1 VLTAAIVDTT
11 GWRGVFVAGGTLPLA
26 LVPLLLAC
34 LPESIRYLLLLDG
47 AKFHVRAACI
57 ASRVAAPGVR
67 VPLLRAGETMPSS
80 PLSALFAEGTL
91 TGTMLIWTIF
101 FSSLLII
108 YLLTSWMPVLLSS
121 AGIPLKA
128 AALISMMHQVGAAL
142 GSIWLGRQMDK
153 FDPQRVLASSYCLAI
168 PVIAICAFAGTH
180 KSLIVLS
187 VFALGF
193 LVSGGNIG
201 AYALVSNY
209 YPTSSRSTGVSW
221 ANAVGRI
228 GAALGSMAG
237 GVMMAEGLKIR
248 GIILALM
255 LPAIVATVSLFVL
268 GIIRSRHH
276 REAAESSDACPLLT
290 DGMP

>member
-1 VLTAAIVDTT
+1 
-11 GWRGVFVAGGTLPLA
+11 
-26 LVPLLLAC
+26 
-34 LPESIRYLLLLDG
+34 
-47 AKFHVRAACI
+47 
-57 ASRVAAPGVR
+57 
-67 VPLLRAGETMPSS
+67 
-80 PLSALFAEGTL
+80 
-91 TGTMLIWTIF
+91 
-101 FSSLLII
+101 
-108 YLLTSWMPVLLSS
+108 
-121 AGIPLKA
+121 
-128 AALISMMHQVGAAL
+128 
-142 GSIWLGRQMDK
+142 
-153 FDPQRVLASSYCLAI
+153 
-168 PVIAICAFAGTH
+168 
-180 KSLIVLS
+180 VLS

>member
-1 VLTAAIVDTT
+1 MV
-11 GWRGVFVAGGTLPLA
+11 
-26 LVPLLLAC
+26 
-34 LPESIRYLLLLDG
+34 
-47 AKFHVRAACI
+47 
-57 ASRVAAPGVR
+57 
-67 VPLLRAGETMPSS
+67 
-80 PLSALFAEGTL
+80 
-91 TGTMLIWTIF
+91 TGTMLIWLTF

-153 FDPQRVLASSYCLAI
+153 FDPQRVLSWAYLLAI
-168 PVIAICAFAGTH
+168 PIIAICAFAGAQ
-180 KSLIVLS
+180 KILIVLS

-201 AYALVSNY
+201 AYALVSGY

-228 GAALGSMAG
+228 GAAIGSMAG
-237 GVMMAEGLKIR
+237 GLMMAEGLKLQ
-248 GIILALM
+248 GIILTLI
-255 LPAIVATVSLFVL
+255 LPAMMATVSLFML
-268 GIIRSRHH
+268 GTIRSRSG
-276 REAAESSDACPLLT
+276 RDPVESEGKSPLLS
-290 DGMP
+290 DGTS